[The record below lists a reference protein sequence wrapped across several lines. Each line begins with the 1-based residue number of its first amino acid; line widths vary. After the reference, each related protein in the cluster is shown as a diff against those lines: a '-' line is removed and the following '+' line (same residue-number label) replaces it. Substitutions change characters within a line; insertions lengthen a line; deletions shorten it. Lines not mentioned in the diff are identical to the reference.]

1 MSALGGVFLSII
13 LPIFILIGIGAAVDR
28 LFRPDVPTLSKLNF
42 YVFVPAFVFIK
53 FLDADLA
60 LRATADIA
68 AFRLLHIGILL
79 GLAFLLCRDRR
90 LRPDRSVVTLGA
102 MFFNGG
108 NYGIPLVVFAWSD
121 AMVGPLAVI
130 IMINN
135 MVTFT
140 LGIGLVQQRWRGVGA
155 FARHMAAVPMIWAIG
170 LALGIDASG
179 WTVPAQIYEPLNYLA
194 DGLIP
199 VALLTLGVQLSRSRL
214 ARTALPLGVV
224 TVLRLVVSPLIA
236 AALVLLLGVQ
246 SQLAEMLIV
255 VAGLPVAVNV
265 FILSEEY
272 GKDPELASQAVFW
285 TTLLS
290 AGTLSVLLALV
301 RSGTG

>member
-1 MSALGGVFLSII
+1 MSALAGVFLSII
-13 LPIFILIGIGAAVDR
+13 LPIFILIGVGVAVDR
-28 LFRPDVPTLSKLNF
+28 LFRPDVRTLSKLNF

-53 FLDADLA
+53 FLDADMA
-60 LRATADIA
+60 LRAMADIA
-68 AFRLLHIGILL
+68 AFRLLHIGVLL
-79 GLAFLLCRDRR
+79 GLALLLCRNRR
-90 LRPDRSVVTLGA
+90 LRPDRSVLILGA
-102 MFFNGG
+102 MFFNDG

-135 MVTFT
+135 LVTFT
-140 LGIGLVQQRWRGVGA
+140 LGIGLVQQEWRGAGP
-155 FARHMAAVPMIWAIG
+155 FARHMATVPMIWAIG
-170 LALGIDASG
+170 LALGIDAAG
-179 WTVPAQIYEPLNYLA
+179 WTVPPQIYDPLNYLA

-214 ARTALPLGVV
+214 SRTALPLGVV
-224 TVLRLVVSPLIA
+224 TVLRLVVSPMVA
-236 AALVLLLGVQ
+236 AGLVLLLGVE
-246 SQLAEMLIV
+246 SPLAEMLIV
-255 VAGLPVAVNV
+255 VSGLPVAVNV

-285 TTLLS
+285 STLLS

-301 RSGTG
+301 R

>member
-1 MSALGGVFLSII
+1 MSALAGVFLSII
-13 LPIFILIGIGAAVDR
+13 LPIFVLIGVGVALDR
-28 LFRPDVPTLSKLNF
+28 LFRPDVRTLSKLNF

-60 LRATADIA
+60 LRAMADIA
-68 AFRLLHIGILL
+68 AFRLLHVGVLL
-79 GLAFLLCRDRR
+79 GLALVLCRNRR
-90 LRPDRSVVTLGA
+90 LRPDRSVVTLAA

-108 NYGIPLVVFAWSD
+108 NYGIPLVVFAWSE
-121 AMVGPLAVI
+121 AMVGPLAII

-135 MVTFT
+135 LVTFT
-140 LGIGLVQQRWRGVGA
+140 LGIGLVQQEWRGLGA
-155 FARHMAAVPMIWAIG
+155 FARHMATVPMIWAIG
-170 LALGIDASG
+170 LALGIDAAG
-179 WTVPAQIYEPLNYLA
+179 WTVPPQVYDPLNYLA

-224 TVLRLVVSPLIA
+224 TVLRLIVSPLVA
-236 AALVLLLGVQ
+236 AGLVLLLGVE
-246 SQLAEMLIV
+246 SPLAEMLIV
-255 VAGLPVAVNV
+255 VSGLPVAVNV

-301 RSGTG
+301 R